1 MESPIVDH
9 AEQIQYEE
17 TMENLD
23 WERYQNEMDM
33 AAEEYAF
40 SNSESN
46 EVDLGMNL
54 PQQEVV
60 VPPSRTFDIETE
72 MFNINQLETLTNLL
86 TSSNSGSS
94 LYLDW
99 LTTTRLDSGIAGD
112 ILRRIENVN
121 PS

>member
-60 VPPSRTFDIETE
+60 VPPSNRTFD
-72 MFNINQLETLTNLL
+72 INQLETLTNLL
-86 TSSNSGSS
+86 TSSGGGLDSS
-94 LYLDW
+94 VYLDW